1 MFNHENQLSYNTIT
15 SIGVKIYYLILP
27 TLSSNLEFGILS
39 RSLFVGASDASF
51 RTTDEEGSSIKRIT
65 KLEATRRLNNI
76 ERNCINVEY
85 TNMVAP

>member
-1 MFNHENQLSYNTIT
+1 MKTSYTIT
-15 SIGVKIYYLILP
+15 GNGIKMYYAILP
-27 TLSSNLEFGILS
+27 TLSSNFGFDALS

-65 KLEATRRLNNI
+65 KLEATRRLNSI